1 MEEFEPFEIVT
12 CEMAGAPKNGFCP
25 LAPEP
30 GKPFHPFRIQ
40 DPFGLRSAIVPVF
53 RQDTAGR
60 IYGLG
65 TAFNIDEFGSFLTAH
80 HVVDF
85 SEHNGPSRPI
95 LFLSMHVLGY
105 GSVPVP
111 HDCFVPVTGFHVAMM
126 DANDPMGALLGKSER
141 KVAIDLAVLKASQ
154 LGPGVRSPQT
164 LAVRVE
170 GWQPT
175 IGDVVL
181 AVGFPELDLS
191 ELDMDSQKLLLS
203 EGMYGA
209 YGKIVAVHP
218 HGVTTSNPSPVFEVE
233 SDWPPGM
240 SGGPVFNRAGEVVG
254 IVSRSIRAE
263 SDLPGSGFAVDL
275 GRSHRIQVFAAS
287 LDAPGWQVCWG
298 MFSENGNK
306 LLSVHPSDEAA
317 VLTGD
322 SLAQPFSVKKIV
334 NRIGTDEWMPPVS
347 G

>member
-1 MEEFEPFEIVT
+1 MS
-12 CEMAGAPKNGFCP
+12 CCP

-30 GKPFHPFRIQ
+30 GRPFHPFRIQ
-40 DPFGLRSAIVPVF
+40 DPFGLRNAIVPVF

-60 IYGLG
+60 IYGFG

-85 SEHNGPSRPI
+85 SEYSGPSRPV
-95 LFLSMHVLGY
+95 LFLSVHALGY

-111 HDCFVPVTGFHVAMM
+111 PDCFVPVTGFHVAMM
-126 DANDPMGALLGKSER
+126 DADDPIGALRGKSER
-141 KVAIDLAVLKASQ
+141 KVAIDLAVLKVSP

-164 LAVRVE
+164 LTVRVE

-191 ELDMDSQKLLLS
+191 ELDIDSQKLLLS

-209 YGKIVAVHP
+209 YGKVVAVHP
-218 HGVTTSNPSPVFEVE
+218 HGISTSNPSPVFEVE
-233 SDWPPGM
+233 SDWPPRM
-240 SGGPVFNRAGEVVG
+240 SGGPIFNRAGESVG

-263 SDLPGSGFAVDL
+263 SDVPGIGFAVDL
-275 GRSHRIQVFAAS
+275 GRSHRIQVFAPSA
-287 LDAPGWQVCWG
+287 DAPGWQVCWG
-298 MFSENGNK
+298 VFSENGNR
-306 LLSVHPSDEAA
+306 LLSVHASDKDA
-317 VLTGD
+317 VLAGG
-322 SLAQPFSVKKIV
+322 SLVQPFRVTKIV
-334 NRIGTDEWMPPVS
+334 NRIGTDEWVTA
-347 G
+347 